1 MTRLRRSLRASV
13 VDGAACAAMTGFGEL
28 YFPAFG
34 LLLGASPFQV
44 GLLTTVPILCGSAA
58 QLLAP
63 RAAHRM
69 GDKRFVVLAAVAQAL
84 LFAAIGWLALATA
97 GDRYAALLVGV
108 ALYWG
113 LALGINPVWNAW
125 MGRMVPPVARSRFFG
140 RRAAAVN
147 AALLGST
154 LLGGALLHA
163 AAGSDWG
170 AASGFVAVFALAG
183 LSRLVSARFLAVQH
197 DPRHGPPPPRPHLLA
212 VVRGLRGR
220 PYGRLI
226 ALLVLMMGAV
236 HISAAYF
243 PPYMLQRLGLSYAEY
258 TILNAAVLLSRIASS
273 AYWGE
278 VARRHGNRRALQVAG
293 TLLVPLAGLW
303 AISDQFL
310 YLVALQVL
318 AGFAWAGFE
327 LATVLTLFDATRD
340 EERAGALSLY
350 TLLNG
355 VAIVVGS
362 LLGGSILR
370 WLGSAGYP
378 AIFLLSTTLR
388 GVILASLA
396 RGVGVRR
403 DGEHRFRRVFVE
415 VISFGRAS

>member
-1 MTRLRRSLRASV
+1 
-13 VDGAACAAMTGFGEL
+13 MTGFGEL

-84 LFAAIGWLALATA
+84 LFAAIGWLALATT

-140 RRAAAVN
+140 RRAAA
-147 AALLGST
+147 
-154 LLGGALLHA
+154 
-163 AAGSDWG
+163 AGSDWG

-197 DPRHGPPPPRPHLLA
+197 DPRHGPPPPRPRLLA